1 MGKGVRGGGI
11 CDSEMELESSGYVF
25 CGKVIPFESPFRILK
40 LSCVVLHLT

>member
-25 CGKVIPFESPFRILK
+25 CGKLFHLRGLFEF
-40 LSCVVLHLT
+40 